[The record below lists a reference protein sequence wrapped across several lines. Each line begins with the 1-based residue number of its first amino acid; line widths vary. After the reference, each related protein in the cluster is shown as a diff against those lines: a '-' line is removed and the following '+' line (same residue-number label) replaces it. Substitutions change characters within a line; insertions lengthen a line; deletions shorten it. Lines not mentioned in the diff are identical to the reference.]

1 MKIHPILAARPGKRF
16 ETRVVRSRL
25 LTPTTHGIEV
35 EKPLGFTFQPTQFTF
50 LQVQTPD
57 DVAVHPDV
65 TRDEPDAVAS
75 RIRRPRIEFGL
86 QAYIRRVTARRFC
99 RHSRTPGSLHPR

>member
-16 ETRVVRSRL
+16 ETRVVRSRS

-57 DVAVHPDV
+57 DVAVHPMSI
-65 TRDEPDAVAS
+65 RDEPDAIAS
-75 RIRRPRIEFGL
+75 RVRRPRIEFGV
-86 QAYIRRVTARRFC
+86 QACVRCVTARRSC
-99 RHSRTPGSLHPR
+99 RHSRTAGSLHSR